1 MPYILYKT
9 NGNTLAVVNDGSV
22 DNSTSITFVGRN
34 YSGYGEVQNENFLHL
49 LENFANNTAPA
60 KPVQGQIWFNSTIG
74 DQNLNYSYDGSNF
87 KSLANLTRSSSDPAL
102 TSTPFI
108 GDMWWDTTNN
118 VLKTWGSIGNWIV
131 VGPNNSI
138 TSVASWQGITEYDN
152 LRNPYNV
159 LKGYIGYDPVVVISD
174 KQFSPIPSSDLYANY
189 PAVQPGITLKGAYP
203 GTGSTLASQYYVWG
217 TAAEALSAVTA
228 TNVVVSTP
236 TTSTAYIPFVGTNTG
251 SSSVQTTSSFTY
263 NVSTGV
269 MNAVAAAAQ
278 YADLAE
284 KYLADQEYPVG
295 TVVSVGG
302 SAEVT
307 ACQVGDL
314 PIGVVSA
321 NPAFMMNKDLVG
333 GTYIALKGRVPVLV
347 NGAVTKGTYLAAG
360 PNGYAQDF
368 GVQFA
373 NSPFA
378 VALEDFAGPMGLVE
392 AVVL

>member
-34 YSGYGEVQNENFLHL
+34 YSGYGEVQNQNFLHL
-49 LENFANNTAPA
+49 LENFANTTAPT
-60 KPVQGQIWFNSTIG
+60 KPIQGQLWFNNTIG
-74 DQNLNYSYDGSNF
+74 EQNLNFSYDGTNF
-87 KSLANLTRSSSDPAL
+87 KSLANLTRSSSDPSL
-102 TSTPFI
+102 TTNPFV
-108 GDMWWDTTNN
+108 GDMWWDTSNN
-118 VLKTWGSIGNWIV
+118 LLKAWASIGTWVV

-159 LKGYIGYDPVVVISD
+159 LKGYIGYDPVVVVSD
-174 KQFSPIPSSDLYANY
+174 KQFSPSITSDLYQNY
-189 PAVQPGITLKGAYP
+189 PTIKSGLTLKGANSK
-203 GTGSTLASQYYVWG
+203 GSTIASQNYIWG

-228 TNVVVSTP
+228 TNVTVTVP
-236 TTSTAYIPFVGTNTG
+236 TTSTAYVPFVGTSTG
-251 SSSVQTTSSFTY
+251 SSSIQTTSSFSY

-269 MNAVAAAAQ
+269 LNATATAAQ
-278 YADLAE
+278 FADLAE
-284 KYLADQEYPVG
+284 KYLADQAYPVG

-347 NGAVTKGTYLAAG
+347 NGSVKKGTYL
-360 PNGYAQDF
+360 
-368 GVQFA
+368 
-373 NSPFA
+373 S
-378 VALEDFAGPMGLVE
+378 LIHI
-392 AVVL
+392 